1 MEEESVERVFGP
13 IYPRAFTCDGA
24 VCGSLCCGR
33 WHIPV
38 DALTRKRW
46 ESLQESARDEI
57 FGNLSETE
65 RGWGMRHGK
74 NGNCAFLDGNG
85 LCRLQKKYGEDALS
99 DICYSYPRVTYRF
112 DGFAERSLAVSCPVA
127 ARLVLLSPAPMTV
140 GWQTLPARRAA
151 AAIRPPMEALRW
163 ETCLPSIQLHAVA
176 VLQNR
181 ELSLRQRFLRLGKFF
196 ASLEARCGSQPPEED
211 AIRRYASDAEADAPS
226 VSRAEPLPRLRYMAA
241 LIAALYETEYPA
253 DRLEALARRVAAI
266 EEVAEEELH
275 ARRGD
280 MLENLAVNEFFL
292 RLYPFACGGGLL
304 TNFKLFAL
312 RFRLAEFSLLLSAA
326 AEGAAP
332 GEETALT
339 MLGRVME
346 RLDHSRDADN
356 LLRRCAAE
364 DMRGLDADRAISL
377 L

>member
-1 MEEESVERVFGP
+1 MAEESVERVFGP
-13 IYPRAFTCDGA
+13 LYLREFVCDGA
-24 VCGSLCCGR
+24 ACGSMCCGR

-38 DALTRKRW
+38 DAMTRSRW
-46 ESLQESARDEI
+46 ESLAEPERGEI
-57 FGNLSETE
+57 FGRLSEKET
-65 RGWGMRHGK
+65 GWEMRHGE
-74 NGNCAFLDGNG
+74 NGNCAFLDGDG
-85 LCRLQKKYGEDALS
+85 LCRLQKKYGEDALA

-112 DGFAERSLAVSCPVA
+112 EGFVERSLAVSCPVA
-127 ARLVLLSPAPMTV
+127 ARLVLLSEQPTPA
-140 GWQTLPARRAA
+140 GWQTLPARRPP

-163 ETCLPSIQLHAVA
+163 EACLPSIQLHAVA

-196 ASLEARCGSQPPEED
+196 AAIEARCGNQPPGED
-211 AIRRYASDAEADAPS
+211 ALRRCVSDAEADAPT
-226 VSRAEPLPRLRYMAA
+226 VPRAEPLPRLRYMAA
-241 LIAALYETEYPA
+241 LTAALFETEYPA
-253 DRLEALARRVAAI
+253 ARLEELARRVAAI
-266 EEVAEEELH
+266 EEAAEEELH
-275 ARRGD
+275 ARRGQ
-280 MLENLAVNEFFL
+280 MLVNLAVNEFFL

-326 AEGAAP
+326 AENAAP
-332 GEETALT
+332 GQETALT

-346 RLDHSRDADN
+346 RLDHSRDADE

-364 DMRGLDADRAISL
+364 DMRGLDADRVISL